1 MSNDSEDPPKA
12 EPNAP
17 LLPRRERR
25 RLSKVNG
32 HGFVPLAPPPVDEPA
47 KPSEQEKLEAALLDM
62 LDSMNALTVDGKPEW
77 FILGPYIFHAGG
89 GIYYHNGNPLVDK
102 WTLCNEAQADT
113 ARAYLKERMNPGKK
127 RPMP

>member
-1 MSNDSEDPPKA
+1 MIDLA
-12 EPNAP
+12 AP
-17 LLPRRERR
+17 LPSRRARKA
-25 RLSKVNG
+25 LAKANG
-32 HGFVPLAPPPVDEPA
+32 VAFTPLAPPPVEAA

-62 LDSMNALTVDGKPEW
+62 IDFMNALTVDGKPEW

-89 GIYYHNGNPLVDK
+89 EIYYHNGNPLVDK

-113 ARAYLKERMNPGKK
+113 ARAYLKERMNPGKE